1 VVLHGRGRLIS
12 CLSTELETLKAM
24 PESSIQ
30 ELGDLPPDAAVAAD
44 HRNPRRRNRE
54 AQQEDEP
61 EVGVLVRAE
70 PRHELGGL
78 ILHRGVKQQILD
90 GLRAIRIRE
99 QLEEVWSISRI
110 QPQQGR
116 CILNFYGPPGTGKT
130 RAALGVAHRLGQP
143 LYQVDYSYV
152 ISKYLGDTAKH
163 IKLAFERASHH
174 GAVLFLDEAD
184 SLLSKRVSLDESC
197 ATSINQ
203 NRNTLMQELDRF
215 EGVVVMTTN
224 LFGNYDDAL
233 LRRVQRHIEFRLPDA
248 SMRRELLALHLP
260 NPERVKANLRSL
272 AEQSGGLSGGD
283 ILNICLNAIHAGSR
297 DPNPAKWLVTED
309 MLAREVRRAKAAK
322 EKHGGKS
329 RSRRRI
335 GFRA

>member
-1 VVLHGRGRLIS
+1 
-12 CLSTELETLKAM
+12 M
-24 PESSIQ
+24 PESFIQ
-30 ELGDLPPDAAVAAD
+30 ELGELPPDAAIAAD

-61 EVGVLVRAE
+61 EVGVLFHPE
-70 PRHELGGL
+70 LRHELGGL

-90 GLRAIRIRE
+90 GLRAIQIRD
-99 QLEEVWSISRI
+99 QLEEVWSISRL

-130 RAALGVAHRLGQP
+130 RAAQGVAHRLGQS
-143 LYQVDYSYV
+143 LYQVDYSSV

-203 NRNTLMQELDRF
+203 NRNCLMQELDRF

-248 SMRRELLALHLP
+248 SMRRELFALHLP

-272 AEQSGGLSGGD
+272 AEQSRGLSGGD
-283 ILNICLNAIHAGSR
+283 ILNICVNAIHAGST
-297 DPNPAKWLVTED
+297 DDDPAKWKVTKD
-309 MLAREVRRAKAAK
+309 MMEREIRKVRRTKNEHESESESESGRVK
-322 EKHGGKS
+322 
-329 RSRRRI
+329 RRI
-335 GFRA
+335 GFSAK

>member
-1 VVLHGRGRLIS
+1 MAPKIGATTAGSVARQGGSPEVRGRQFEPEPNPI
-12 CLSTELETLKAM
+12 EPM
-24 PESSIQ
+24 PEASIH
-30 ELGDLPPDAAVAAD
+30 ELDELPPDAAIAAD

-61 EVGVLVRAE
+61 EVGVLVHPE

-90 GLRAIRIRE
+90 GLRAIQIRD
-99 QLEEVWSISRI
+99 QLEEVWSISRL

-130 RAALGVAHRLGQP
+130 RAALGVAHRLSQP
-143 LYQVDYSYV
+143 LYQVDYSAV

-163 IKLAFERASHH
+163 IKLAFERATHH

-203 NRNTLMQELDRF
+203 NRNCLVSVNKLAPWSESSGAGRF
-215 EGVVVMTTN
+215 AGCP
-224 LFGNYDDAL
+224 GS
-233 LRRVQRHIEFRLPDA
+233 HPD
-248 SMRRELLALHLP
+248 E
-260 NPERVKANLRSL
+260 
-272 AEQSGGLSGGD
+272 
-283 ILNICLNAIHAGSR
+283 
-297 DPNPAKWLVTED
+297 
-309 MLAREVRRAKAAK
+309 
-322 EKHGGKS
+322 
-329 RSRRRI
+329 
-335 GFRA
+335 